1 MKSLREPQCISHLQ
15 VARPKGTFGGLH
27 QTHGLLDCLRKAFL
41 YVLALRKNTG
51 QYMHTRV
58 GLKKQVYFNF
68 LKGEVLSYHGLPKI
82 FFLGSWEQTL
92 AACDRASLERRT
104 LSSRRDMLA
113 GGITSSGLWERI
125 DLPVGGDFPE
135 DPSTQEFL
143 SQLLLW
149 FYPRVL
155 FKRLA

>member
-1 MKSLREPQCISHLQ
+1 MSQHLERT
-15 VARPKGTFGGLH
+15 RP
-27 QTHGLLDCLRKAFL
+27 
-41 YVLALRKNTG
+41 G

-68 LKGEVLSYHGLPKI
+68 LKGEVLSCHGLSKI

-104 LSSRRDMLA
+104 LSSRRDALA
-113 GGITSSGLWERI
+113 GGITSPGLWGSGI

-143 SQLLLW
+143 SQLLLR